1 MTKFREFATEAM
13 YFCACFATLSLAS
26 MFCVVNMS
34 TSSLMNPVEVE
45 TVSNPS
51 DTSPTRVDYLTNVEE
66 GNWMKPYPLGI
77 DNPSL
82 IKQVW
87 GSTKWALYWK
97 KDHIKIATFSNQFTA
112 YDMRRSILRCIGY
125 DA

>member
-26 MFCVVNMS
+26 MFCVVNMN

-45 TVSNPS
+45 TASNPS

-66 GNWMKPYPLGI
+66 GN
-77 DNPSL
+77 
-82 IKQVW
+82 
-87 GSTKWALYWK
+87 
-97 KDHIKIATFSNQFTA
+97 
-112 YDMRRSILRCIGY
+112 
-125 DA
+125 